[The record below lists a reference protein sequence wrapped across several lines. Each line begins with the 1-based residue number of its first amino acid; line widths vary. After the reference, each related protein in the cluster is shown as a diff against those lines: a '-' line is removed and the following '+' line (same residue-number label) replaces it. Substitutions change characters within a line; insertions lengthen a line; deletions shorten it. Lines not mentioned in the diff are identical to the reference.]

1 MATYSSTGRKLTG
14 NTSGNNGMP
23 SNVPGGGT
31 SYADTGSNLTDRDYP
46 GSTGSNSGSAGST
59 GSTTTSTSTG
69 SSTGSSGGGAS
80 SSSTASSGVSS
91 SSSNGDAYGS
101 LLAAYRGNDYSG
113 YLNQMNAAAQAA
125 YDRGMEALNSAY
137 GAEMNSLNSNLESTR
152 GMLGNQY
159 GRSRKSIMDDA
170 ANSLRQAY
178 INKMKSE
185 RNLAQQMAAL
195 GLNGGATETT
205 LAGMLNNY
213 GNARNEIN
221 TTQNDNLSNL
231 EGNYQDNL
239 AQALQA
245 YNNAVAQAN
254 LAKAEQQMQLENALA
269 NNQIANLGNYQSLMQ
284 RENENY
290 LNLLE
295 TAIANG
301 ANISFTPTVANNG
314 LNAVGVTQAVMPT
327 TTNNLNAANTLTSGV
342 GTTTPGITVLSTPN
356 ATATNTLQ
364 DTLNQLY
371 GV

>member
-1 MATYSSTGRKLTG
+1 MATYSSTGRKITG
-14 NTSGNNGMP
+14 NTSGSNGMP
-23 SNVPGGGT
+23 SNVVGGGT
-31 SYADTGSNLTDRDYP
+31 SYADTGTNLTDRGYP
-46 GSTGSNSGSAGST
+46 GSVGTTTGT
-59 GSTTTSTSTG
+59 GTVSTTSVNTSGTG
-69 SSTGSSGGGAS
+69 SSTGGSSTGGSSG
-80 SSSTASSGVSS
+80 SSGSGSSVSS
-91 SSSNGDAYGS
+91 NNADAYNS

-113 YLNQMNAAAQAA
+113 YLNQMNAAAQGA
-125 YDRGMEALNSAY
+125 YDRGMSALNSAFD
-137 GAEMNSLNSNLESTR
+137 AEMNSLNSNLAQTQET
-152 GMLGNQY
+152 LGNQY

-221 TTQNDNLSNL
+221 TTQNDNLSDL
-231 EGNYQDNL
+231 EGNYEDNL
-239 AQALQA
+239 AAALQA
-245 YNNAVAQAN
+245 YNSAVAQAE
-254 LAKAEQQMQLENALA
+254 LQKANQQMQLENALA
-269 NNQIANLGNYQSLMQ
+269 NNQIANIGNYQSLMQ

-290 LNLLE
+290 LNLLN

-301 ANISFTPTVANNG
+301 ANVSFTPTVANNG

-327 TTNNLNAANTLTSGV
+327 TTNNLNAANALTGNIAGV
-342 GTTTPGITVLSTPN
+342 ATPGITVLSTPN